1 MNNVY
6 QHAHMNDT
14 EFDICVYI
22 YVYIYIYWINIYH
35 IYFTGF
41 VAADVVR
48 FPRMAMAQMIPHALV
63 PKGAGNRGIEGR
75 VHMPGHVAPMRVGY
89 GKAALMK
96 LGSAPQSETTQSSG
110 FALEWMT

>member
-14 EFDICVYI
+14 EFDICVCI
-22 YVYIYIYWINIYH
+22 YTYIYIYWINIYH

-48 FPRMAMAQMIPHALV
+48 FPRMAMA
-63 PKGAGNRGIEGR
+63 
-75 VHMPGHVAPMRVGY
+75 
-89 GKAALMK
+89 
-96 LGSAPQSETTQSSG
+96 
-110 FALEWMT
+110 